1 MTLKLRSVGASDRG
15 LIRSGNQ
22 DALHAGP
29 WLVAVADGMGGMAAG
44 DLASRIAIDAI
55 APLDVETPEDALV
68 AALQGA
74 IELATARIRQA
85 VEEDPERQGMGTT
98 LTALLF
104 ARTGSC
110 LALAHVGDS
119 RAYLLREG
127 VLKQVTRD
135 DTFVQMLVDQGVITA
150 EQASSHPRR
159 AVVTQALQGDQV
171 SPSYATMVPRAGD
184 RWLLCSDGLSNVVRA
199 DTLAEVLA
207 AIRTGRPAP
216 AADRPGAAGR
226 RPGQHHRR
234 GRRRGRGVGRR
245 SAPARR
251 GAPGRLAGRRV
262 LRPRVPGVAA
272 AQLGAHLRV
281 AGAPERRQVGG
292 DRHRPP
298 GGGEQVQQ
306 HRHPAVGERG
316 ASRQP
321 KASWSFTASTG
332 AAGSA

>member
-1 MTLKLRSVGASDRG
+1 MRPVSASVVAASAASRRRDRVTEVPSVLGGGGGDRELGALPISGRCFHRVPSLSIDPARCSAERPLAEGSGAPRTMSVISYRQPSPRPGRLRPMTLKLRSVGASDRG

-22 DALHAGP
+22 DAQHAGP

-119 RAYLLREG
+119 RAYLFREG

-199 DTLAEVLA
+199 DTLTEVLNEQMERDACA
-207 AIRTGRPAP
+207 ARLIDLALRAGGPDNITVVI
-216 AADRPGAAGR
+216 AD
-226 RPGQHHRR
+226 
-234 GRRRGRGVGRR
+234 V
-245 SAPARR
+245 
-251 GAPGRLAGRRV
+251 V
-262 LRPRVPGVAA
+262 
-272 AQLGAHLRV
+272 
-281 AGAPERRQVGG
+281 E
-292 DRHRPP
+292 
-298 GGGEQVQQ
+298 E
-306 HRHPAVGERG
+306 
-316 ASRQP
+316 
-321 KASWSFTASTG
+321 
-332 AAGSA
+332 